1 MNRWRAVAAVTLV
14 SAVHPAFAEE
24 RHAIDIP
31 AGPLGASANLLAA
44 QSGASIAIAEPELTH
59 LRTAP
64 LSGRLPARIALRRLV
79 RGLPV
84 RVVAIDAVTFR
95 LVRLAVRPPPTRKLR
110 RPVMTTAK
118 APPSAPVE
126 AILVTASKRYTAA
139 AHLPGTAH
147 VIGMTDLA
155 HGESAGTGAIAR
167 AVTSLSS
174 THLGSGRDK
183 LFLRGVAD
191 SSFSGHTQATVG
203 QYFGESRLN
212 YAGPDPDLRLYDVE
226 RAELLL
232 GPQGTLYGAGSLGG
246 IIRITPHAPD
256 PATRMAQTM
265 FSASLTRLGAP
276 GGEAAAMLNLP
287 LGWRQ
292 GAVRLV
298 GYRVRDGGFVD
309 DRARRKPNSNALDV
323 TGARAALA
331 FSPAE
336 SWRAEI
342 TAIGQDIDG
351 HDASYVD
358 RRLGGL
364 ARVAPIAQPYASRFR
379 LASLTLQGAPGD
391 LDATANLAYSRI
403 RLRDLF
409 DASLPLPG
417 PLHLTRHDGSNV
429 LTAEARVGR
438 SADGGTGWLVG
449 ASLVDSRAR
458 FAAAL
463 QNRDG
468 SRIESGART
477 LTREYML
484 FGEATRAFGPLAAT
498 LGARAARWRS
508 RSRNTPR
515 TGAPLPLVAED
526 EGWRLLPAIALLW
539 TTSGNFQLLA
549 RYASS
554 YRAPTVAASP
564 GGVQSLSGDRYAAW
578 EIAARVPPREGRP
591 LSGGVALSLG
601 HWRNVQADIL
611 DNSGF
616 LSAANVGD
624 ARIRSLEAT
633 VRWRLSEN
641 LQLDGGATMNRTS
654 LIPGGPGII
663 NVTKGRLPNVP
674 YVNARIGVV
683 FAGAPTSK
691 LPLRLSTTLRYVG
704 RSTLGVGPDLGRSQ
718 GGYAE
723 LDADALLRLANA
735 QWFVSGTNLL
745 GSAGNRFA
753 LGSIA
758 QAGMEELFIPQT
770 PRTIRIGVRVSIR

>member
-1 MNRWRAVAAVTLV
+1 MICWRAVAAAALV
-14 SAVHPAFAEE
+14 SAVHPALAKEP
-24 RHAIDIP
+24 HAIDIP
-31 AGPLGASANLLAA
+31 AGTLGASANRLAA
-44 QSGASIAIAEPELTH
+44 QSGASIAIAEPDLAR

-64 LSGRLPARIALRRLV
+64 LSGHLSARIALRRLV

-84 RVVAIDAVTFR
+84 RVVTIDASTFR
-95 LVRLAVRPPPTRKLR
+95 IIRIIARAPPARKPPRKLAT
-110 RPVMTTAK
+110 PAK
-118 APPSAPVE
+118 APQPPPAE
-126 AILVTASKRYTAA
+126 EILVTASKRGTAA
-139 AHLPGTAH
+139 VYLPGTAH

-155 HGESAGTGAIAR
+155 LGESAGTSTIAR

-256 PATRMAQTM
+256 PDARTAQTM
-265 FSASLTRLGAP
+265 LSASLTRHGAP

-287 LGWRQ
+287 LGWRE
-292 GAVRLV
+292 GALRLV
-298 GYRVRDGGFVD
+298 GYRVREGGFVD
-309 DRARRKPNSNALDV
+309 DLARRKPNSNALDV

-342 TAIGQDIDG
+342 AAIGQDIDG

-364 ARVAPIAQPYASRFR
+364 ARVSVVAQPYASRFR
-379 LASLTLQGAPGD
+379 LASLTLQGEPGD

-409 DASLPLPG
+409 DASRALPG
-417 PLHLTRHDGSNV
+417 PLYLARRDGANV
-429 LTAEARVGR
+429 LTAEARVG
-438 SADGGTGWLVG
+438 SSDSGSGWLAGV
-449 ASLVDSRAR
+449 SLVDSRAR
-458 FAAAL
+458 FASAL
-463 QNRDG
+463 HNRDG
-468 SRIESGART
+468 SRIESAART
-477 LTREYML
+477 MTREYML
-484 FGEATRAFGPLAAT
+484 FGEATRAFGPLAVT

-508 RSRNTPR
+508 RSRTTAR
-515 TGAPLPLVAED
+515 TGRPLLLAAAD
-526 EGWRLLPAIALLW
+526 GGWRLLPAIALLW
-539 TTSGNFQLLA
+539 TAPGDLQLLT

-554 YRAPTVAASP
+554 YRPPTAAASL
-564 GGVQSLSGDRYAAW
+564 GGVQTLSGDRYAAW
-578 EIAARVPPREGRP
+578 EFAARVPPREGRP
-591 LSGGVALSLG
+591 LSGGIALSLG
-601 HWRNVQADIL
+601 RWGNVQADIL
-611 DNSGF
+611 DNSGY

-633 VRWRLSEN
+633 VRWRLSES
-641 LQLDGGATMNRTS
+641 LQIDGAATMNRTS
-654 LIPGGPGII
+654 LVPDGPGII
-663 NVTKGRLPNVP
+663 NVTRGRLPNVP
-674 YVNARIGVV
+674 LVNGRIGLVY
-683 FAGAPTSK
+683 ASAPATQ
-691 LPLRLSTTLRYVG
+691 LPLRLSAKLRYVG
-704 RSTLGVGPDLGRSQ
+704 RSTLGVGPDLGRWQ

-723 LDADALLRLANA
+723 LDADASLRFKNA
-735 QWFVSGTNLL
+735 EWFVSGGNLL

-758 QAGMEELFIPQT
+758 QAGLEELFIPQT
-770 PRTIRIGVRVSIR
+770 PRTVRVGVRVDIR